1 MMTSPTSTPK
11 PVDPFHTLWVQ
22 LQECHQKGLQELEE
36 KVLKLKNDRRL
47 DAESLQLFYTR
58 NQELK
63 DQNKTLL
70 DAKSLLEDRLHTKD
84 CDRCAIL
91 EENLKNCRDNSEQII
106 SKLKHER
113 KYLENQNHKLHA
125 ELQILK
131 TYSKLQVANSPDH
144 EDGFIPDSP
153 VMASSLPLA
162 NKKKKRKCMDN
173 SKHVHYAAEPSFKIN
188 KSLFNESSE
197 RLKNPKGAQVLVP
210 NTCQMDTSHIL
221 DVEENGEV
229 IAETCGLE
237 LVNAAHMKTR
247 DAIQQYNKKTPW
259 LADVRLK
266 PRRISLSPRPICSP
280 DSTTVKS
287 PSILLNSETVT
298 NMDPIGKVKLGKD
311 DAPSKRLE
319 EGKTCDQEN
328 GKKLDTQ
335 AKLMKKNSKAIS
347 PESLKVLN
355 QTVRDEIESPAF
367 KKPNLKPTEQA
378 CQVQNASQKRAHAET
393 ERKPRMDLNMWSI
406 DPALNLSIY
415 DTEQKVDQH
424 EEEHHEELLDS
435 DCTWISHS
443 LLQRRGEEDKDETR
457 VSGIGDKA
465 NDSLDRIFDTT
476 AHEDYIS
483 YNRSQVDSDPCE
495 DKNEEENGQ
504 ETPCFSPRVRK
515 MQHPT
520 FAHVAVVRKKDE
532 RRKLKGTTCKECEI
546 YYRHLPEEE
555 KKKKLSECSRHR
567 HLFIPPNTPENF
579 WEVGFPSTQTCVER
593 GYIREEKIPQS
604 RLRRKQPFL
613 ALFSPKCSQQE
624 SSK

>member
-1 MMTSPTSTPK
+1 MTSPTSTPT

-47 DAESLQLFYTR
+47 DAESLQLFYSR

-63 DQNKTLL
+63 EQNKTLL
-70 DAKSLLEDRLHTKD
+70 DAKSLLEDRLRSKD

-91 EENLKNCRDNSEQII
+91 EENLKDCRDDSKQII
-106 SKLKHER
+106 SKLKHEK
-113 KYLENQNHKLHA
+113 KYLEDQNHKLYA

-188 KSLFNESSE
+188 KLLFNESSE
-197 RLKNPKGAQVLVP
+197 RLKNAKETQVLAP

-221 DVEENGEV
+221 DVDENGDV

-237 LVNAAHMKTR
+237 LVNASPIKTR
-247 DAIQQYNKKTPW
+247 DGIQQHNKKSPW
-259 LADVRLK
+259 LPDVRLN

-287 PSILLNSETVT
+287 PSILLNSEMVT
-298 NMDPIGKVKLGKD
+298 NIDPNGKAKLEKD

-319 EGKTCDQEN
+319 EGKPCDQEN

-335 AKLMKKNSKAIS
+335 AELMKKKNKAINA
-347 PESLKVLN
+347 ESLKVLN
-355 QTVRDEIESPAF
+355 QTVREEIESSAF
-367 KKPNLKPTEQA
+367 KKPNLKLEPA
-378 CQVQNASQKRAHAET
+378 RQVQNASQKRAHAET

-415 DTEQKVDQH
+415 ETEQKVDQH
-424 EEEHHEELLDS
+424 EEEHREDLLDS

-443 LLQRRGEEDKDETR
+443 LLQRRGQEDQDETM

-483 YNRSQVDSDPCE
+483 YNSSQVDNDPCE
-495 DKNEEENGQ
+495 DKNEEENEQ
-504 ETPCFSPRVRK
+504 ETPYFSPQVRK

-520 FAHVAVVRKKDE
+520 FAHVAVIRKKDE
-532 RRKLKGTTCKECEI
+532 RRKLKGATCKECEI

-555 KKKKLSECSRHR
+555 KKNKLSECSRHR
-567 HLFIPPNTPENF
+567 HLFMPPSTPENF

-593 GYIREEKIPQS
+593 GYIKEEKNPQS

-613 ALFSPKCSQQE
+613 ALFSPKCNQQDG
-624 SSK
+624 SK